1 MNAVWLFGSCL
12 SLVSVLCY
20 GADAGLI
27 TVVDGSVR
35 LLRGATWYKVIE
47 GVRIQD
53 GDVIEGPDRAQ
64 VQIEFTSGNSAN
76 IVGPASLYVISA
88 AAREG
93 KQPADLYMPQG
104 WVKLAARSPAPPI
117 KLRSP
122 LGTIDAGNAVAVVRV
137 AANSFEVFV
146 ESGSARVSDTGRT
159 GAEAAPREV
168 RGGDF
173 AGRTSDRPLAVGGG
187 APPPF
192 VTAMPRHFM
201 DTLPSRADKYRTTRV
216 ELAADRPISFAEAE
230 PWLNGPYRRAF
241 VKRLQPRLS
250 DAAFRAAVAANAQAY
265 PEWGSVL
272 TPQAQPQVEPQPQ
285 AAKANSTEKAP
296 EKKESGLPWPFSGS
310 RR

>member
-12 SLVSVLCY
+12 SLVSALCY

-93 KQPADLYMPQG
+93 KQPVDLYMPQG
-104 WVKLAARSPAPPI
+104 WVKLTAKSPAPPL
-117 KLRSP
+117 KFRGP
-122 LGTIDAGNAVAVVRV
+122 LGAVDAGNAVVVVRV
-137 AANSFEVFV
+137 AANLFEVFV
-146 ESGSARVSDTGRT
+146 ESGSARVSETGRT
-159 GAEAAPREV
+159 GADAKPREV

-173 AGRTSDRPLAVGGG
+173 AGRTAERPLAVGSG
-187 APPPF
+187 APQPF

-201 DTLPSRADKYRTTRV
+201 DTLPSRADKYRTTRA
-216 ELAADRPISFAEAE
+216 ELTVDRPIGFAEAE
-230 PWLNGPYRRAF
+230 PWLNGPYRRVF
-241 VKRLQPRLS
+241 IKRLQPRLS
-250 DAAFRAAVAANAQAY
+250 DAAFRAAVTANAQAY
-265 PEWGSVL
+265 PEWSSAP
-272 TPQAQPQVEPQPQ
+272 TPQPQPEPQ

-296 EKKESGLPWPFSGS
+296 EKKDSGLPWPFSGW